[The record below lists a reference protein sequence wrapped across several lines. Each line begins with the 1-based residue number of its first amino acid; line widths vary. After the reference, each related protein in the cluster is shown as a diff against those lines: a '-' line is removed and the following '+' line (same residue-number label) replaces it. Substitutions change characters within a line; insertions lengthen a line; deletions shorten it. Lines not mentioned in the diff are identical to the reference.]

1 MQVKYRFAIS
11 TAFTTHAIISLPRF
25 SATALCAMSNP
36 AYAVK
41 VENIHKAFGATEVLK
56 GISFTVRQG
65 DVLSVIGASGSG
77 KSTLLRCI
85 NHLVVPDTGSIY
97 IGNEILRSHKR
108 RDGVAVSSDPR
119 QLDRVRARLGMVF
132 QSFNLWSHRTVLQ
145 NVIEGPVHVQRIAK
159 HAATDQGL
167 SLLAKVGLLDKKD
180 AYPAELS
187 GGQQQRVAIA
197 RALAMNPDVLLFD
210 EPTSALDPE
219 MVGEVLRVI
228 RALADEG
235 RSMILVTH
243 EMKFAREV
251 SDQALFMHQ
260 GLVEESGAPAA
271 LFDRPVSERL
281 RQFLQG
287 T

>member
-1 MQVKYRFAIS
+1 
-11 TAFTTHAIISLPRF
+11 
-25 SATALCAMSNP
+25 MSGTQ
-36 AYAVK
+36 YAVR
-41 VENIHKAFGATEVLK
+41 VENVHKSFGDNEVLK
-56 GISFTVRQG
+56 GISFTAQQG
-65 DVLSVIGASGSG
+65 DVLSIIGASGSG

-85 NHLVVPDTGSIY
+85 NHLVVPDEGSIH
-97 IGNEILRSHKR
+97 IGNEVLLSHKR

-119 QLDRVRARLGMVF
+119 QLDRVRAKLGMVF
-132 QSFNLWSHRTVLQ
+132 QNFNLWSHRTVLQ
-145 NVIEGPVHVQRIAK
+145 NVIEGPVHVQRIPK
-159 HAATDQGL
+159 HEAIDYAL
-167 SLLAKVGLLDKKD
+167 SLLAKVGLSDKQN

-228 RALADEG
+228 RALAEEG

-251 SDQALFMHQ
+251 SDQAIFMHQ
-260 GLVEESGAPAA
+260 GIVEESGVPAA
-271 LFDRPVSERL
+271 LFDDPVSERL
-281 RQFLQG
+281 RQFLQPLR
-287 T
+287 

>member
-1 MQVKYRFAIS
+1 MTK
-11 TAFTTHAIISLPRF
+11 PE
-25 SATALCAMSNP
+25 
-36 AYAVK
+36 YAVK
-41 VENIHKAFGATEVLK
+41 VEQVHKSFGANEVLK
-56 GISFTVRQG
+56 GISFSARQG
-65 DVLSVIGASGSG
+65 DVLAIIGASGSG

-85 NHLVVPDTGSIY
+85 NHLIVPDEGRIY
-97 IGNEILRSHKR
+97 IGNEVLLSRKR

-119 QLDRVRARLGMVF
+119 QLERVRAKLGMVF
-132 QSFNLWSHRTVLQ
+132 QNFNLWTHRTVLQ
-145 NVIEGPVHVQRIAK
+145 NVIEGPVHVQHIAK
-159 HAATDQGL
+159 HEAIDHALT
-167 SLLAKVGLLDKKD
+167 LLAKVGLSDKQH

-197 RALAMNPDVLLFD
+197 RALAMNPEVLLFD

-251 SDQALFMHQ
+251 SDQTIFLHE
-260 GLVEESGAPAA
+260 GIVEESGVPEA
-271 LFDRPVSERL
+271 LFDNPVSDRL
-281 RQFLQG
+281 RQFLQPMC
-287 T
+287 

>member
-1 MQVKYRFAIS
+1 MIK
-11 TAFTTHAIISLPRF
+11 PE
-25 SATALCAMSNP
+25 
-36 AYAVK
+36 YAVR
-41 VENIHKAFGATEVLK
+41 VEQVHKSFGANEVLK
-56 GISFTVRQG
+56 GISFTARQG
-65 DVLSVIGASGSG
+65 DVLAIIGASGSG

-85 NHLVVPDTGSIY
+85 NHLVVPDEGRIY
-97 IGNEILRSHKR
+97 IGNEVLLSHKR

-119 QLDRVRARLGMVF
+119 QLDRVRTKLGMVF
-132 QSFNLWSHRTVLQ
+132 QNFNLWTHRTVLQ
-145 NVIEGPVHVQRIAK
+145 NVIEGPVHVQHIAK
-159 HAATDQGL
+159 HEAIDHAL
-167 SLLAKVGLLDKKD
+167 SLLAKVGLSDKQH

-197 RALAMNPDVLLFD
+197 RALAMNPEVLLFD

-251 SDQALFMHQ
+251 SDQTIFLHE
-260 GLVEESGAPAA
+260 GVVEESGVPAA
-271 LFDRPVSERL
+271 LFDNPVSDRL
-281 RQFLQG
+281 RQFLQPMC
-287 T
+287 